1 MDGAAVNES
10 RAPASVAL
18 DQEIARFLYVEAAL
32 LDDRRWDDWLAMWT
46 DDAHYVMPTRSEVLA
61 ADSWGRAL
69 EDSYAARTEL
79 HYFDEPKFLLDVRV
93 AKLKTGKAWAEQPPS
108 HTTRL
113 ITNVHV
119 VDETD
124 QGASVHSNFLV
135 HRTRGETRT
144 EQFVGTRRDLL
155 QRMDGE
161 WRIAGR
167 TVFLNTGVLLSSNLE
182 LFF

>member
-1 MDGAAVNES
+1 MNRPVV
-10 RAPASVAL
+10 PTSVAL
-18 DQEIARFLYVEAAL
+18 DLEIARFLYVEAAL

-46 DDAHYVMPTRSEVLA
+46 DDAQYVMPTRSEVM
-61 ADSWGRAL
+61 ADDAWGRPL
-69 EDSYAARTEL
+69 EGSFAERAEL
-79 HYFDEPKFLLDVRV
+79 QYFDEPKLLLDVRV
-93 AKLKTGKAWAEQPPS
+93 LKLKTGKAWAEQPPS

-119 VDETD
+119 LDESD
-124 QGASVHSNFLV
+124 RGVSVHSNFLV

-155 QRMDGE
+155 QRTDDD

-167 TVFLNTGVLLSSNLE
+167 TVFLNAGVLLSSNLE